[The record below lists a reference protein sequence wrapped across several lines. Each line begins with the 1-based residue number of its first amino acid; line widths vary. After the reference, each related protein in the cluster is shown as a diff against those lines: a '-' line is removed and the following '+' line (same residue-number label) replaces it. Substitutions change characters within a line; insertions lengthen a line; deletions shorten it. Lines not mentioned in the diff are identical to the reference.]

1 MRHTHG
7 LPFPHE
13 TDSRRSAPGDATAPR
28 SSRRGA
34 TDISLSFCT
43 DFFVLRPP
51 HYTGRWYR
59 FETPGRHA
67 PAAGSHRRS
76 KAKRNQR
83 PFESHFLSAVC
94 VAPAFYDCLPPL
106 ASKGGD
112 GCVDLS
118 GDRGGGAR

>member
-51 HYTGRWYR
+51 PTIQADGTGSRR
-59 FETPGRHA
+59 RGATLQPPGA
-67 PAAGSHRRS
+67 T
-76 KAKRNQR
+76 
-83 PFESHFLSAVC
+83 E
-94 VAPAFYDCLPPL
+94 
-106 ASKGGD
+106 
-112 GCVDLS
+112 
-118 GDRGGGAR
+118 GARPSGISALSSLIF